1 MLKCRLL
8 EKIRE
13 QEVEV
18 ERQNNNIE
26 ARNNGVSGV
35 DRSSMQPLRKGA
47 TLIQQVIGGGISPKG
62 VCTRVRERGWGGEII
77 SRGSEGEREEE
88 EGKRKKKSKMV
99 PRGKYPQS
107 LLRTHI
113 SILDYLDYFV
123 ISC

>member
-47 TLIQQVIGGGISPKG
+47 TLIQQVIGGGIFPKG
-62 VCTRVRERGWGGEII
+62 VCTRVRERG
-77 SRGSEGEREEE
+77 
-88 EGKRKKKSKMV
+88 
-99 PRGKYPQS
+99 
-107 LLRTHI
+107 
-113 SILDYLDYFV
+113 
-123 ISC
+123 

>member
-77 SRGSEGEREEE
+77 SRGSEGEREKKKKEK
-88 EGKRKKKSKMV
+88 GKRNPKWFPGGNIPKVYSV
-99 PRGKYPQS
+99 HTY
-107 LLRTHI
+107 LFWI
-113 SILDYLDYFV
+113 ILSFLV
-123 ISC
+123 N

>member
-1 MLKCRLL
+1 MCTRRFRVVVIRRAASGKGKRSTITMLKCRLL

-62 VCTRVRERGWGGEII
+62 VCTRVRERGWWGGNNI
-77 SRGSEGEREEE
+77 
-88 EGKRKKKSKMV
+88 KRK
-99 PRGKYPQS
+99 
-107 LLRTHI
+107 
-113 SILDYLDYFV
+113 
-123 ISC
+123 